1 LTRWDKEIL
10 NKKKMEVEIQI
21 WPKLEE
27 LIKFK
32 KIVKLLIGLIDLS
45 KDLIEEKL
53 SLKVN
58 WIKIE
63 RIN

>member
-1 LTRWDKEIL
+1 
-10 NKKKMEVEIQI
+10 MEVEIQI

-32 KIVKLLIGLIDLS
+32 EIVKLLIGLIDLS

>member
-1 LTRWDKEIL
+1 
-10 NKKKMEVEIQI
+10 MEVEIQI

-32 KIVKLLIGLIDLS
+32 DLDKLLIGLIDLF

-58 WIKIE
+58 WVKIG

>member
-1 LTRWDKEIL
+1 MTRWDEEIL
-10 NKKKMEVEIQI
+10 NKKKNEVEILI

-32 KIVKLLIGLIDLS
+32 DLDKLLIGLIDLF

-58 WIKIE
+58 WVKIG